1 MKTGEAAKLLDVAIN
16 TVKNWIDHPS
26 VVDYFSPGARG
37 VHGGSQRVLIE
48 ADILILNTI
57 RHLRNIDSVTDWD
70 EIAVR
75 LSKGE
80 REQEFPQN
88 AISADPRTI
97 PLPQA
102 EQSAK
107 AMATMAER
115 DLALKRVEEL
125 ETEVNRLRSMYEEQ
139 IRSIQDQ
146 HKTEVQQLR
155 GENISIREQ
164 LLREISKL
172 NREIGRLEG
181 QMQLKQDDDDD

>member
-102 EQSAK
+102 EQSVK
-107 AMATMAER
+107 AAATLAER
-115 DLALKRVEEL
+115 DAALERVQEL
-125 ETEVNRLRSMYEEQ
+125 EDRLTEIEQEKEE
-139 IRSIQDQ
+139 
-146 HKTEVQQLR
+146 
-155 GENISIREQ
+155 IREKLTQ
-164 LLREISKL
+164 ELNETREKLLREIAAL
-172 NREIGRLEG
+172 NREVGKAYHEG
-181 QMQLKQDDDDD
+181 YLDAMRKQDDKDD